1 MEKYT
6 FKEQK
11 LQPRIFLPEE
21 AMKTGKVKTIYNN
34 NCLVNDNLRLT
45 CNQMTKRRHC

>member
-11 LQPRIFLPEE
+11 LQPKIFLPEE
-21 AMKTGKVKTIYNN
+21 AMKTGKLKTIYNY
-34 NCLVNDNLRLT
+34 CLVSDNLRLT